1 MAKNLVIVESPAKA
15 KTIEKILGK
24 DFKVTSSFGHV
35 RDLEKANMGIDIKNG
50 FEPKYK
56 VQDDKKKV
64 VKELKSL
71 MKDTE
76 QVWLATDEDREGEAI
91 SWHLCEVLG
100 LDPVKTK
107 RIVFHEITKNA
118 IQKAVEMGV
127 SRIQPVTTTRSVI
140 KLSSERAAKRL
151 QHWQQI
157 TIAACEQCGRNH
169 VPDVLPPL
177 PFPHW
182 LGEIKTREV
191 STHTNLLLLP
201 TAEKK
206 LSELVPKSNN
216 SSYTLLIGPEGGFT
230 PEEERAALLTHF
242 EPILVGKRILRTE
255 TAALATIAAMQTLW
269 GDY

>member
-1 MAKNLVIVESPAKA
+1 MLPRFYCNEQITLNQPFELPDNVRHHAVRVLRLKQGDSLILFNGQGGEFFSEIIAINKNTSTIKILQYNDYERDSPL
-15 KTIEKILGK
+15 TIELAQAIC
-24 DFKVTSSFGHV
+24 
-35 RDLEKANMGIDIKNG
+35 AN
-50 FEPKYK
+50 
-56 VQDDKKKV
+56 DK
-64 VKELKSL
+64 
-71 MKDTE
+71 MD
-76 QVWLATDEDREGEAI
+76 WI
-91 SWHLCEVLG
+91 
-100 LDPVKTK
+100 
-107 RIVFHEITKNA
+107 
-118 IQKAVEMGV
+118 IQKSVEMGV

-157 TIAACEQCGRNH
+157 AIAACEQCGRNR

-177 PFPHW
+177 SLPHW
-182 LGEIKTREV
+182 LGEIKNHAL

-206 LSELVPKSNN
+206 LSELTPNPNN
-216 SSYTLLIGPEGGFT
+216 AACTLLIGPEGGFT
-230 PEEERAALLTHF
+230 PEEERAALHAHF

>member
-1 MAKNLVIVESPAKA
+1 MLPRFYCKEQITLNQPFELPDNVRHHAVRVLRLKQGDSLILFNGQGGEFFSEIIAINKNTSAIKILQHNQQECESPL
-15 KTIEKILGK
+15 TIELSQAIC
-24 DFKVTSSFGHV
+24 SN
-35 RDLEKANMGIDIKNG
+35 EKMDW
-50 FEPKYK
+50 
-56 VQDDKKKV
+56 V
-64 VKELKSL
+64 
-71 MKDTE
+71 
-76 QVWLATDEDREGEAI
+76 
-91 SWHLCEVLG
+91 
-100 LDPVKTK
+100 
-107 RIVFHEITKNA
+107 

-177 PFPHW
+177 PLPHW
-182 LGEIKTREV
+182 LGEIKNREV